1 MLGNSKFSKLKFN
14 DYKSHLTKKQILGEM
29 RILNGHDQINL

>member
-1 MLGNSKFSKLKFN
+1 MLGNLRFSKSKFN

-29 RILNGHDQINL
+29 RNLNGHDQINL